1 MLSNEHFYHRI
12 TRKLVVAF
20 GTMFNN
26 LRLVRYNQAGTVE
39 IERVTV
45 PLTYSPKEKFYTR
58 ITQDPTLNR
67 QMEITLP
74 RMSFELESITYDPLR
89 KISSFQKQFS
99 ADTGGGVKSGYQ
111 APYNFNFTL
120 QIYVRNTEDGTQLI
134 EQILPYFNP
143 DYTVTMNIASVGK
156 PVDVPII
163 LETVSYNVENDT
175 GSSEDMRMLIWTLT
189 FTAKAYLYGP
199 ITSGANSKI
208 IRKVT
213 ANTYIDNSEF
223 GDIDRKLTFNTG
235 SGLFKVG
242 ELVYQGDK
250 LEEATMRGYVLSA
263 YPSANQI
270 VVNDITGKLAVNSK
284 VHGAI
289 TNAAWNLSSYEQ
301 YDNQIM
307 RLSVYPN
314 LLSANAS
321 DDFGFTEVL
330 QQFPYINNDEYADA
344 TVTTADATDLTVD
357 NG

>member
-1 MLSNEHFYHRI
+1 
-12 TRKLVVAF
+12 
-20 GTMFNN
+20 
-26 LRLVRYNQAGTVE
+26 
-39 IERVTV
+39 
-45 PLTYSPKEKFYTR
+45 
-58 ITQDPTLNR
+58 
-67 QMEITLP
+67 
-74 RMSFELESITYDPLR
+74 
-89 KISSFQKQFS
+89 
-99 ADTGGGVKSGYQ
+99 
-111 APYNFNFTL
+111 
-120 QIYVRNTEDGTQLI
+120 
-134 EQILPYFNP
+134 
-143 DYTVTMNIASVGK
+143 
-156 PVDVPII
+156 
-163 LETVSYNVENDT
+163 
-175 GSSEDMRMLIWTLT
+175 LT

>member
-26 LRLVRYNQAGTVE
+26 IRLVRYNQAGTVE

-58 ITQDPTLNR
+58 ITQDPTMNR
-67 QMEITLP
+67 QVQVTLP
-74 RMSFELESITYDPLR
+74 RMSFELESIAYDPLR
-89 KISSFQKQFS
+89 KISNFQKQFS

-120 QIYVRNTEDGTQLI
+120 QIYVRNTEDGTQI
-134 EQILPYFNP
+134 VEQILPYFNP
-143 DYTVTMNIASVGK
+143 DYTVTVNIAGIGK

-163 LETVSYNVENDT
+163 LETVSYDVSNDT
-175 GSSEDMRMLIWTLT
+175 GGADDMRMLIWTLT

-208 IRKVT
+208 IRKAT
-213 ANTYIDNSEF
+213 ANTFIDNSAY
-223 GDIDRKLTFNTG
+223 GDVDRKLTFNTG
-235 SGLFKVG
+235 TGLYKTG
-242 ELVYQGDK
+242 ELIYQGTK
-250 LEEATMRGYVLSA
+250 LEEATVRAYVLSA
-263 YPSANQI
+263 YPTANSI
-270 VVNDITGKLAVNSK
+270 VVGEIQGQFTDNVK
-284 VHGAI
+284 VHGAVSG
-289 TNAAWNLSSYEQ
+289 AAWVLSSHEQ

-314 LLSANAS
+314 PLSANAS

-330 QQFPYINNDEYADA
+330 QEFPYINNDDSADS
-344 TVTTADATDLTVD
+344 TVTTADAADLTAD

>member
-26 LRLVRYNQAGTVE
+26 LRLVRYNQAGTLE

-67 QMEITLP
+67 QVQITLP
-74 RMSFELESITYDPLR
+74 RMSFELDSITYDPLR

-99 ADTGGGVKSGYQ
+99 ADNAGVKSGYQ

-120 QIYVRNTEDGTQLI
+120 QLYVRNTEDGTQLI

-143 DYTVTMNIASVGK
+143 DYTVTINIANVGK

-163 LETVSYNVENDT
+163 LETVSYDVSNDT
-175 GSSEDMRMLIWTLT
+175 GGTDDMRMLIWTLT

-208 IRKVT
+208 IRQVT
-213 ANTYIDNSEF
+213 ANTYIDSSSAV
-223 GDIDRKLTFNTG
+223 DVDRKLTFNTG
-235 SGLFKVG
+235 TGWFKTG
-242 ELVYQGDK
+242 ELVYQGTK
-250 LEEATMRGYVLSA
+250 LEEATMRGYVSST
-263 YPSANQI
+263 YPGGNTI
-270 VVNDITGKLAVNSK
+270 VVNDITGKFTVNAK

-289 TNAAWNLSSYEQ
+289 TNASWNLISYEN
-301 YDNQIM
+301 YDNQVV
-307 RLSVYPN
+307 RLSVYPDP
-314 LLSANAS
+314 LSANAS
-321 DDFGFTEVL
+321 GDFGFTEVL
-330 QQFPYINNDEYADA
+330 QEFPYINNDEYADA
-344 TVTTADATDLTVD
+344 TVTTADTTTLSVD
-357 NG
+357 NT

>member
-26 LRLVRYNQAGTVE
+26 LRLVRYNLAGTVE

-58 ITQDPTLNR
+58 ITQDPALNR
-67 QMEITLP
+67 QMEIALP
-74 RMSFELESITYDPLR
+74 RMSFELDSITYDPLR

-99 ADTGGGVKSGYQ
+99 ADGAGVKSGYQ

-143 DYTVTMNIASVGK
+143 DYTVTMYIASVGK

-175 GSSEDMRMLIWTLT
+175 GGADALRMLIWTLT

-199 ITSGANSKI
+199 ITSAANSKI

-223 GDIDRKLTFNTG
+223 GDVDRKLTFNTG

-270 VVNDITGKLAVNSK
+270 VVNDITGGLTVNSK

-307 RLSVYPN
+307 RVAIYPD
-314 LLSANAS
+314 LLSANAN
-321 DDFGFTEVL
+321 DDFGFTEVM

-344 TVTTADATDLTVD
+344 TVTTADTTTLSVD
-357 NG
+357 NT

>member
-1 MLSNEHFYHRI
+1 MLSNQHFYHRI

-26 LRLVRYNQAGTVE
+26 LRLVRYNLAGTEE

-45 PLTYSPKEKFYTR
+45 PLSYAPKEKFYTR
-58 ITQDPTLNR
+58 ITQDPNLNK
-67 QMEITLP
+67 QIQLTLP

-89 KISSFQKQFS
+89 KISNFQKQF
-99 ADTGGGVKSGYQ
+99 APDTGGGIKTGYQ
-111 APYNFNFTL
+111 APYNFNFRL

-143 DYTVTMNIASVGK
+143 DYTVTINIASVGN

-163 LETVSYNVENDT
+163 LETVSYDVSNDT
-175 GSSEDMRMLIWTLT
+175 GEQESMRILIWTLT

-208 IRKVT
+208 IRKAT
-213 ANTYIDNSEF
+213 ANTFIDNSEF
-223 GDIDRKLTFNTG
+223 GDIDRKLTFS
-235 SGLFKVG
+235 SGKGLYKTG
-242 ELVYQGDK
+242 ELVYQGNK
-250 LEEATMRGYVLSA
+250 LEEATVRGYVLSA
-263 YPSANQI
+263 YPTANVI
-270 VVNDITGKLAVNSK
+270 VVSDIKGQFRDNSK
-284 VHGAI
+284 VYGAVSG
-289 TNAAWNLSSYEQ
+289 AAWVLSSHEQ
-301 YDNQIM
+301 YDNQVM

-314 LLSANAS
+314 PLSANAN

-330 QQFPYINNDEYADA
+330 QEYPYINNDDNADS
-344 TVTTADATDLTVD
+344 TVTTADATDLTAD

>member
-67 QMEITLP
+67 QVQVVLP
-74 RMSFELESITYDPLR
+74 RMSFELDSITYDPLR

-143 DYTVTMNIASVGK
+143 DYTVTVNIAGVGK

-163 LETVSYNVENDT
+163 LETVSYDVSNDT
-175 GSSEDMRMLIWTLT
+175 GGADDMRMLIWTLT

-213 ANTYIDNSEF
+213 ANTFVDSSEY
-223 GDIDRKLTFNTG
+223 GDVDRKLTFNTG
-235 SGLFKVG
+235 TGWFKTG
-242 ELVYQGDK
+242 ELVYQGNK
-250 LEEATMRGYVLSA
+250 LEEATMRGYVSYS

-270 VVNDITGKLAVNSK
+270 VVTDITGKFTVNAK

-307 RLSVYPN
+307 RLAVYPDP
-314 LLSANAS
+314 LSANAS

-344 TVTTADATDLTVD
+344 TVTTADTTALSAD
-357 NG
+357 NT